1 MGKTFNKLLLLLM
14 LILFSLVS
22 ANAFIIYEDNQ
33 TITQANY
40 FSPETLWLGYL
51 SPSDNKLELGQ
62 SVSQEI
68 TLAENLAYIIFGG
81 RDNVSQTFDVTYYD
95 MTTNQNI
102 TNSYTI
108 NPNEVIL
115 IELTPQNIGDV
126 LKFTIDNISGTIG
139 HNIVFT
145 NLGEGGTIEGAV
157 EDTTTIFTPL
167 IAGVVELIT
176 INVALWKIGFYVVI
190 FAFVIGTL
198 LLLMWLVMKFYK
210 WGKEHRLFKNR
221 SNHR

>member
-1 MGKTFNKLLLLLM
+1 MKTSIFNKMGKTFNKLLLLLM

-145 NLGEGGTIEGAV
+145 NLFSIYTYSFG
-157 EDTTTIFTPL
+157 
-167 IAGVVELIT
+167 
-176 INVALWKIGFYVVI
+176 KI
-190 FAFVIGTL
+190 L
-198 LLLMWLVMKFYK
+198 
-210 WGKEHRLFKNR
+210 
-221 SNHR
+221 